1 MTVDWTGAG
10 TPTVFST
17 VAITLEQKSREFL
30 AGVCVGD
37 SSVCG
42 RGRKV
47 QRGGLVVVGPPR
59 GPRKFRRGGN
69 ALLFFLGGFGGQTS
83 CRRRT
88 YDMSTAPWPVLKC
101 TVTSAHG

>member
-47 QRGGLVVVGPPR
+47 QRGAKG
-59 GPRKFRRGGN
+59 
-69 ALLFFLGGFGGQTS
+69 
-83 CRRRT
+83 
-88 YDMSTAPWPVLKC
+88 
-101 TVTSAHG
+101 

>member
-69 ALLFFLGGFGGQTS
+69 ALLFFLAALADKHPAVDVRMICPPHRGQ
-83 CRRRT
+83 C
-88 YDMSTAPWPVLKC
+88 
-101 TVTSAHG
+101 